1 MKRTGKYVIFHGS
14 GPRTGDEA
22 KAHQWVSE
30 EKCIH
35 KKEFKEELFMIYLDH
50 AATTPMA
57 EQVAASMQPYYAKD
71 YANASTIYEFGERSR
86 RAAEHAREIIARSLH
101 AHPKEI
107 YFTAGG
113 SESDNWALKGT
124 VEAYREYGRHI
135 ITTQIEHHAV
145 LNTCRYLEEQGYE
158 VTYLPVDAQG
168 FVRIQE
174 LEAAIRPDTILISV
188 MFANNEIGTME
199 PVAQI
204 GRIARHHGIIFHTDA
219 VQAYAQVPIDV
230 DFYHIDLL
238 SASGHKFYGP
248 KGTGFLYIRDGV
260 KTASF
265 IHGGGQ
271 EQGKRAGTENIPGIV
286 GIGTAA
292 ELAMRTMSERIYR
305 ETRLRDM
312 LIHEITNRIPGAWL
326 NGDRYARLPNNV
338 NFSFEG
344 IEGETLLLLLDAKD
358 ICASAASACSAGS
371 QEPSHVLTAIGRPPE
386 LAAGTL
392 RLTLGEATTVDEIRV
407 TAEAVEENVRLLR
420 EVAKA
425 E

>member
-1 MKRTGKYVIFHGS
+1 
-14 GPRTGDEA
+14 
-22 KAHQWVSE
+22 
-30 EKCIH
+30 
-35 KKEFKEELFMIYLDH
+35 MIYLDH

-57 EQVAASMQPYYAKD
+57 EQVAESMQPYYAKE
-71 YANASTIYEFGERSR
+71 YANASSIYEFGDRSR
-86 RAAEHAREIIARSLH
+86 EAAERARTVIAHSLH
-101 AHPKEI
+101 AHAQEI

-124 VEAYREYGRHI
+124 AEACREKGRHL

-145 LNTCRYLEEQGYE
+145 LNTCRYLEKQGYE
-158 VTYLPVDAQG
+158 VTYLPVDGQG
-168 FVRIQE
+168 FVNVQQ
-174 LEAAIRPDTILISV
+174 LEAAIRPDTVLISV
-188 MFANNEIGTME
+188 MFANNEIGTVE
-199 PVAQI
+199 PIAQI
-204 GRIARHHGIIFHTDA
+204 GRIARRYGVLFHTDA

-230 DFYHIDLL
+230 NFYHIDLL

-260 KTASF
+260 QTASF

-292 ELAMRTMSERIYR
+292 EIAVKKMSERMYR
-305 ETRLRDM
+305 ETRLRDFM
-312 LIHEITNRIPGAWL
+312 IHEIQNRIPDAWL

-338 NFSFEG
+338 NFSFAG

-371 QEPSHVLTAIGRPPE
+371 AEPSHVLTAIGRDRE
-386 LAAGTL
+386 LAAGSL
-392 RLTLGEATTVDEIRV
+392 RMTLGEATTWEEVRTAVD
-407 TAEAVEENVRLLR
+407 AVVENVKLLR
-420 EVAKA
+420 DVAQM
-425 E
+425 

>member
-1 MKRTGKYVIFHGS
+1 MPYGIGFIRQTGGNV
-14 GPRTGDEA
+14 
-22 KAHQWVSE
+22 
-30 EKCIH
+30 
-35 KKEFKEELFMIYLDH
+35 MIYLDH

-57 EQVAASMQPYYAKD
+57 DQVAASMEPYFAKD
-71 YANASTIYEFGERSR
+71 YANASTIYEFGEKSR
-86 RAAEHAREIIARSLH
+86 QAVEHARHVIAHSLH
-101 AHPKEI
+101 AQADEI

-124 VEAYREYGRHI
+124 AEAYKEQGRHI

-145 LNTCRYLEEQGYE
+145 LNTCKYLEQHGYE
-158 VTYLPVDAQG
+158 VTYLPVDEQG
-168 FVRIQE
+168 FVRLQQ
-174 LEAAIRPDTILISV
+174 LEEAIRPDTILISV
-188 MFANNEIGTME
+188 MFANNEIGTVE
-199 PVAQI
+199 PIAQI
-204 GRIARHHGIIFHTDA
+204 GRIARRHEVLFHTDA
-219 VQAYAQVPIDV
+219 VQAYAQIPVNV

-271 EQGKRAGTENIPGIV
+271 EQGKRAGTENVPGIV

-292 ELAMRTMSERIYR
+292 EIAMRTMSERIYR
-305 ETRLRDM
+305 ETRLRDWM
-312 LIHEITNRIPGAWL
+312 IREIHNRIPGAWL

-358 ICASAASACSAGS
+358 ICASAASACSTGS
-371 QEPSHVLTAIGRPPE
+371 MEPSHVLTAIGREPE
-386 LAAGTL
+386 LAFGTL
-392 RLTLGEATTVDEIRV
+392 RMTLGEATTWDEVRMTVD
-407 TAEAVEENVRLLR
+407 AVQENVELLR
-420 EVAKA
+420 EVARM

>member
-1 MKRTGKYVIFHGS
+1 
-14 GPRTGDEA
+14 
-22 KAHQWVSE
+22 
-30 EKCIH
+30 
-35 KKEFKEELFMIYLDH
+35 MIYLDH

-57 EQVAASMQPYYAKD
+57 EQVAASMEPYYAND
-71 YANASTIYEFGERSR
+71 YANASTIYEFGEKSR
-86 RAAEHAREIIARSLH
+86 KAVEYARSLVAYSLH
-101 AHPKEI
+101 AQANEI

-124 VEAYREYGRHI
+124 AEAYKEQGRHI

-145 LNTCRYLEEQGYE
+145 LNTCKYLERQGYE
-158 VTYLPVDAQG
+158 VTYLPVDGQG
-168 FVRIQE
+168 FVRLRE
-174 LEAAIRPDTILISV
+174 LEEAIRPDTILISA

-199 PVAQI
+199 PIAQI
-204 GRIARHHGIIFHTDA
+204 GRIARRHGVLFHTDA

-230 DFYHIDLL
+230 NFYHIDLL

-271 EQGKRAGTENIPGIV
+271 EQGKRAGTENVPGIV
-286 GIGTAA
+286 GIGTAVKI
-292 ELAMRTMSERIYR
+292 AMHTMSERIYR
-305 ETRLRDM
+305 ETRMRDWM
-312 LIHEITNRIPGAWL
+312 IHEVSNRIPGAWL

-358 ICASAASACSAGS
+358 ICASAASACSTGS
-371 QEPSHVLTAIGRPPE
+371 TEPSHVLTAIGREPG
-386 LAAGTL
+386 LAFGTL
-392 RLTLGEATTVDEIRV
+392 RMTLGEATTWEEVRKAVD
-407 TAEAVEENVRLLR
+407 AVEENVGLLR
-420 EVAKA
+420 EVARM

>member
-1 MKRTGKYVIFHGS
+1 
-14 GPRTGDEA
+14 
-22 KAHQWVSE
+22 
-30 EKCIH
+30 
-35 KKEFKEELFMIYLDH
+35 MIYLDH

-57 EQVAASMQPYYAKD
+57 KQVAASMQPYYSKD
-71 YANASTIYEFGERSR
+71 YANASTIYEFGEKSR
-86 RAAEHAREIIARSLH
+86 EAVERARIIIARSLRV
-101 AHPKEI
+101 HPREI

-124 VEAYREYGRHI
+124 AEAYKKYGRHI

-145 LNTCRYLEEQGYE
+145 LNSCRYLEEQGYE

-174 LEAAIRPDTILISV
+174 LEDAIRPDTILISV
-188 MFANNEIGTME
+188 MFANNEIGTIE
-199 PVAQI
+199 PIAQI
-204 GRIARHHGIIFHTDA
+204 GRIARRHGIIFHTDA

-230 DFYHIDLL
+230 NFYHIDLL

-271 EQGKRAGTENIPGIV
+271 EQGKRAGTENVPGIV

-292 ELAMRTMSERIYR
+292 EMAMRTMSERIYR

-312 LIHEITNRIPGAWL
+312 LINEIASRIPGAWL

-358 ICASAASACSAGS
+358 ICASAASACSAGLG
-371 QEPSHVLTAIGRPPE
+371 EPSHVLTAIGREPE
-386 LAAGTL
+386 LAIGTL
-392 RLTLGEATTVDEIRV
+392 RMTLGEATTMEEIRV
-407 TAEAVEENVRLLR
+407 AAEAVEENVKLLR
-420 EVAKA
+420 EVAQA
-425 E
+425 EQGAVFSSKRWSETAEKKG

>member
-1 MKRTGKYVIFHGS
+1 
-14 GPRTGDEA
+14 
-22 KAHQWVSE
+22 
-30 EKCIH
+30 
-35 KKEFKEELFMIYLDH
+35 MIYLDH

-57 EQVAASMQPYYAKD
+57 EQVAASMEPYYAKN
-71 YANASTIYEFGERSR
+71 YANASTIYEFADKSR
-86 RAAEHAREIIARSLH
+86 KAVQNARNIIARSLH
-101 AHPKEI
+101 ARPDEI

-124 VEAYREYGRHI
+124 AEAYREKGRHI

-158 VTYLPVDAQG
+158 ITYLPVDEQG
-168 FVRIQE
+168 FIQLQQ
-174 LEAAIRPDTILISV
+174 LEEAVRPDTILISV
-188 MFANNEIGTME
+188 MFANNEIGTLE

-204 GRIARHHGIIFHTDA
+204 GRIARHYGVLFHTDA
-219 VQAYAQVPIDV
+219 VQAYAQVPINV
-230 DFYHIDLL
+230 NFYHIDLL

-271 EQGKRAGTENIPGIV
+271 EQGKRAGTENVPGIV
-286 GIGTAA
+286 GIGKAA
-292 ELAMRTMSERIYR
+292 ELAMRSMSERIYR
-305 ETRLRDM
+305 ETRLRDWM
-312 LIHEITNRIPGAWL
+312 IREIQRGVPDAVL
-326 NGDRYARLPNNV
+326 NGDRYARLPNNI
-338 NFSFEG
+338 NFSFAG

-371 QEPSHVLTAIGRPPE
+371 TEPSHVLAAIGREPE

-392 RLTLGEATTVDEIRV
+392 RMTLGEATTKEEVK
-407 TAEAVEENVRLLR
+407 TAVAEVEANVKLLR
-420 EVAKA
+420 DVAQM
-425 E
+425 

>member
-1 MKRTGKYVIFHGS
+1 
-14 GPRTGDEA
+14 
-22 KAHQWVSE
+22 
-30 EKCIH
+30 
-35 KKEFKEELFMIYLDH
+35 MIYLDH

-57 EQVAASMQPYYAKD
+57 EQVAASMQPYFAENYG
-71 YANASTIYEFGERSR
+71 NASTIYEFGEKSR
-86 RAAEHAREIIARSLH
+86 QAVEHARTVIAHSLH
-101 AHPKEI
+101 ARPNEI

-124 VEAYREYGRHI
+124 AEAYRAKGRHI

-145 LNTCRYLEEQGYE
+145 LHTCKYLEEQGYE
-158 VTYLPVDAQG
+158 ITYLPVDAQG
-168 FVRIQE
+168 FVNLQQ
-174 LEAAIRPDTILISV
+174 LEASIRPDTILISV

-204 GRIARHHGIIFHTDA
+204 GRIARRHEVLFHTDA
-219 VQAYAQVPIDV
+219 VQAYGQVPIRV

-260 KTASF
+260 KTSSF

-271 EQGKRAGTENIPGIV
+271 EFGRRAGTENVPGIV

-292 ELAMRTMSERIYR
+292 EIAMRTMSERIYR
-305 ETRLRDM
+305 ETRLRDWM
-312 LIHEITNRIPGAWL
+312 IHEISTRIPGVWL

-338 NFSFEG
+338 NFSFEE

-358 ICASAASACSAGS
+358 ICASAASACSTGS
-371 QEPSHVLTAIGRPPE
+371 AEPSHVLTAIGRKPE
-386 LAAGTL
+386 LAFGTL
-392 RLTLGEATTVDEIRV
+392 RMTLGEATTWEEVQVVVD
-407 TAEAVEENVRLLR
+407 AVEENVKLLR
-420 EVAKA
+420 EVARM

>member
-1 MKRTGKYVIFHGS
+1 MRIEKGI
-14 GPRTGDEA
+14 
-22 KAHQWVSE
+22 E
-30 EKCIH
+30 EDV
-35 KKEFKEELFMIYLDH
+35 MIYLDH

-57 EQVAASMQPYYAKD
+57 KEVAESMQPYYAKD
-71 YANASTIYEFGERSR
+71 YANASTVYEFGEKSR
-86 RAAEHAREIIARSLH
+86 EAVEHARAVIARSLH
-101 AHPKEI
+101 AKPREI

-124 VEAYREYGRHI
+124 AEAYKNQGRHI
-135 ITTQIEHHAV
+135 ITSQIEHHAV

-168 FVRIQE
+168 FVQLQQ

-204 GRIARHHGIIFHTDA
+204 GRIAARHHVLFHTDA

-230 DFYHIDLL
+230 NFYHIDLL

-248 KGTGFLYIRDGV
+248 KGTGFLYIREGV

-271 EQGKRAGTENIPGIV
+271 EQGRRAGTENVPGIV

-292 ELAMRTMSERIYR
+292 QIAMREMTDRIYR
-305 ETRLRDM
+305 ETRLRDYM
-312 LIHEITNRIPGAWL
+312 IHEIVSRIPNAWL

-371 QEPSHVLTAIGRPPE
+371 TEPSHVLTAIGRDKD
-386 LAAGTL
+386 LAFGTL
-392 RLTLGEATTVDEIRV
+392 RMTLGEATTAEDIRTAVD
-407 TAEAVEENVRLLR
+407 AVEENVKLLR
-420 EVAKA
+420 EVAQM

>member
-1 MKRTGKYVIFHGS
+1 
-14 GPRTGDEA
+14 
-22 KAHQWVSE
+22 
-30 EKCIH
+30 
-35 KKEFKEELFMIYLDH
+35 MIYLDH

-71 YANASTIYEFGERSR
+71 YANASTIYEFGEKSR
-86 RAAEHAREIIARSLH
+86 QAVERARAVIARSLH
-101 AHPKEI
+101 AQADEI

-124 VEAYREYGRHI
+124 AEAYKEKGRHI

-145 LNTCRYLEEQGYE
+145 LHTCRYLEEQGYE
-158 VTYLPVDAQG
+158 VTYLPVDEQG
-168 FVRIQE
+168 FVQPRQ
-174 LEAAIRPDTILISV
+174 LEEAIRPDTILISV
-188 MFANNEIGTME
+188 MFANNEIGTIE
-199 PVAQI
+199 PILQI
-204 GRIARHHGIIFHTDA
+204 GKIARRHDVLFHTDA
-219 VQAYAQVPIDV
+219 VQAYAQIPINV

-271 EQGKRAGTENIPGIV
+271 EQGRRAGTENVPGIV

-292 ELAMRTMSERIYR
+292 EIAMRTMSERIYR
-305 ETRLRDM
+305 ETRLRDWM
-312 LIHEITNRIPGAWL
+312 IHAVQSRIPGAWL
-326 NGDRYARLPNNV
+326 NGDRYARLPNNI
-338 NFSFEG
+338 NFSFEE

-358 ICASAASACSAGS
+358 ICASAASACSTGS
-371 QEPSHVLTAIGRPPE
+371 TEPSHVLTAIGTKPE
-386 LAAGTL
+386 LAYGTL
-392 RLTLGEATTVDEIRV
+392 RMTLGESTTFEEIR
-407 TAEAVEENVRLLR
+407 TAAEAVEENVKLLR
-420 EVAKA
+420 EVARM